1 MLRAMFP
8 FNTFNL
14 IGLVFCCCLVSSCA
28 KVEDSTETTSDT
40 LDLLNV
46 YDLTYPLPELLVS
59 GHRGI
64 KNHDEL
70 PENCLET
77 FMKLKSEGNMIIE
90 CDVLMTRD
98 SILIL
103 MHDNTLERTTTGNG
117 VVREINWS
125 DMAQYKLITNKKE
138 TLFNIPR
145 FIEILEWAVESKTI
159 LSVDIKR
166 SVPVELV
173 IDLIRQANA
182 TEYCMLISY
191 TLNQAEKVYRLAPE
205 FMQSV
210 SVRNLEEHH
219 RWKQSMIPPSRTIAF
234 TGTRRSPAALYQK
247 LHADGVACIFG
258 TLGNIDAQAASQ
270 GDKIYIELIEEGV
283 DIFATDRPL
292 ALLKILKAYKY

>member
-1 MLRAMFP
+1 MLRAVFSIK
-8 FNTFNL
+8 TLNL
-14 IGLVFCCCLVSSCA
+14 IGLFFCACLVFSCT
-28 KVEDSTETTSDT
+28 KVEESTQRISDKSDH
-40 LDLLNV
+40 LDV

-77 FMKLKSEGNMIIE
+77 FMKLRSKGNMIME

-98 SILIL
+98 SVLIL
-103 MHDNTLERTTTGNG
+103 MHDNTLDRTTTGNG
-117 VVREINWS
+117 VVREKDWS
-125 DMAQYKLITNKKE
+125 DMAKHRLTTSNGE
-138 TLFNIPR
+138 TVFNIPR

-182 TEYCMLISY
+182 TDYCMLISY

-210 SVRNLEEHH
+210 SIRNLEEHH

-258 TLGNIDAQAASQ
+258 TLGNIDAQAARQ
-270 GDKIYIELIEEGV
+270 GDEIYLELIGEGV

>member
-1 MLRAMFP
+1 MSRAVFSVK
-8 FNTFNL
+8 TLNL
-14 IGLVFCCCLVSSCA
+14 IGLVFCCCLVYSCS
-28 KVEDSTETTSDT
+28 KVEESTQEIPNTSDL
-40 LDLLNV
+40 LDV

-98 SILIL
+98 SVLIL
-103 MHDNTLERTTTGNG
+103 MHDNTLDRTTTGNG
-117 VVREINWS
+117 LVREINWS
-125 DMAQYKLITNKKE
+125 DMAMHKLITNKKE
-138 TLFNIPR
+138 TSFNIPR

-210 SVRNLEEHH
+210 SIRNLEEHH

-234 TGTRRSPAALYQK
+234 TGTRKSPAALYQK

-270 GDKIYIELIEEGV
+270 GDEIYIELIEVGV

-292 ALLKILKAYKY
+292 ALLKVLSSK

>member
-1 MLRAMFP
+1 MFRAVFSVK
-8 FNTFNL
+8 TINL
-14 IGLVFCCCLVSSCA
+14 IGLVFCCCLVFSCA
-28 KVEDSTETTSDT
+28 KVEESTQEIPETSDH
-40 LDLLNV
+40 LDV

-77 FMKLKSEGNMIIE
+77 FMKLKSKGNMIME

-98 SILIL
+98 SVLIL
-103 MHDNTLERTTTGNG
+103 MHDNTLDRTTTGNG
-117 VVREINWS
+117 VVLEKDWL
-125 DMAQYKLITNKKE
+125 DMAKHRLTTSNGE
-138 TLFNIPR
+138 TVFNIPR

-173 IDLIRQANA
+173 IDLIRQVNA

-191 TLNQAEKVYRLAPE
+191 TLKQAEKVYRLAPE

-210 SVRNLEEHH
+210 SIRNLEEHH
-219 RWKQSMIPPSRTIAF
+219 RWRQSMIPPSRTIAF

-270 GDKIYIELIEEGV
+270 GDEIYMELIEEGV

-292 ALLKILKAYKY
+292 ALLKILKSN

>member
-1 MLRAMFP
+1 MLRAVFSVK
-8 FNTFNL
+8 TFNL
-14 IGLVFCCCLVSSCA
+14 IGLVFCCCLVFSCG
-28 KVEDSTETTSDT
+28 KVEESTQEIPETSDL
-40 LDLLNV
+40 LDV

-98 SILIL
+98 SVLIL
-103 MHDNTLERTTTGNG
+103 MHDNTLDRTTTGNG
-117 VVREINWS
+117 LVREINWS
-125 DMAQYKLITNKKE
+125 DMAIHKLITSKRE
-138 TLFNIPR
+138 TSFNIPR

-182 TEYCMLISY
+182 TKYCMLISY

-210 SVRNLEEHH
+210 SIRNLEEHH

-234 TGTRRSPAALYQK
+234 TGTRKSPAALYQK

-270 GDKIYIELIEEGV
+270 GDEIYIKLIGEGV

-292 ALLKILKAYKY
+292 ALLKILKSK